1 MKRWLHFPLLSL
13 CLWITWMALTSF
25 SWGQAL
31 LGLVLAVLLPLGTRS
46 FWIDVP
52 RVRSLRKLVV
62 FTVRVLWDIVIANVE
77 VAILI
82 LSPARRLR
90 PGFIELPI
98 ELNDEFAIAVLMST
112 ISLTPGT
119 VSVAIS
125 KDRRT
130 VLIHAIDVDD
140 QAARVARIKARY
152 ERALKEVFEC

>member
-13 CLWITWMALTSF
+13 CLWLIWMALTSF

-31 LGLVLAVLLPLGTRS
+31 LGLVLAVLLPLATRS
-46 FWIDVP
+46 FWTEVP
-52 RVRSLRKLVV
+52 RVRSLRKLLV
-62 FTVRVLWDIVIANVE
+62 FTARVLWDIVVANVE

-82 LSPARRLR
+82 LGPARRLR

-125 KDRRT
+125 EDRRT
-130 VLIHAIDVDD
+130 VLVHAMDVDD
-140 QAARVARIKARY
+140 PATRVADIKARY
-152 ERALKEVFEC
+152 ERALKEIFEC